1 LISILSA
8 RPSAQGVRNRSAD
21 AAPATASFGQF
32 LKGASGPSPG
42 PARSPSA
49 SAQGNGPTAT
59 AGTALPDTRAHD
71 KATPVDPA
79 SDGPPTDPQIEVA
92 AGLPVATPKDAQN
105 AGTAGETAAVVP
117 STDDTAAGDSAP
129 VVDAANEPTAV
140 LQATLVPAPPGN
152 QTQPQGP
159 PVETTVEP
167 AAIPP
172 PLPSAAP
179 AQAPA
184 PSELTGKGQLS
195 VQPAGETSPQAAFA
209 PPASDAGP
217 ELTNETP
224 TPGNTAGPQQAAA
237 APDPTTPKLPEAPV
251 AGVPK
256 LPEPTPTQPAAHPQT
271 HRAAASD
278 PSTSASPRD
287 VNEAPDDSP
296 PVPEVEHRSRPPA
309 ERAAGSA
316 DAPEDAPAKPHG
328 RATLQFDVRVDESSA
343 PPKPIEARDATSA
356 ARLPE
361 LFGSVPGAATPAAPA
376 ATVPSPADVAPIQI
390 AGIAVEIA
398 ARAQAG
404 RNRFEIRLDPPELG
418 RIDVRLDVDNSG
430 NVTSRLVVERVETL
444 EILRRDA
451 GELQRALQDAGLK
464 TSDNGLQFT
473 LRDQNFAGRNDRAP
487 TQPSARLI
495 IPDASVPETVPDY
508 GRVIRRGL
516 DIRV

>member
-1 LISILSA
+1 
-8 RPSAQGVRNRSAD
+8 
-21 AAPATASFGQF
+21 
-32 LKGASGPSPG
+32 
-42 PARSPSA
+42 
-49 SAQGNGPTAT
+49 
-59 AGTALPDTRAHD
+59 
-71 KATPVDPA
+71 
-79 SDGPPTDPQIEVA
+79 
-92 AGLPVATPKDAQN
+92 
-105 AGTAGETAAVVP
+105 
-117 STDDTAAGDSAP
+117 
-129 VVDAANEPTAV
+129 
-140 LQATLVPAPPGN
+140 
-152 QTQPQGP
+152 
-159 PVETTVEP
+159 
-167 AAIPP
+167 
-172 PLPSAAP
+172 
-179 AQAPA
+179 
-184 PSELTGKGQLS
+184 
-195 VQPAGETSPQAAFA
+195 
-209 PPASDAGP
+209 
-217 ELTNETP
+217 
-224 TPGNTAGPQQAAA
+224 
-237 APDPTTPKLPEAPV
+237 V